1 MRLTRYTDFS
11 LRVLIYL
18 ALRPDHLATIE
29 EISEAYGIS
38 RAHLMK
44 VVHRLGQGGFVE
56 TTRGRGGGLRLAREA
71 ERITVGEVV
80 RHSEE
85 RMDLVECFDPETN
98 TCRIAP
104 ACVLQGV
111 LGEALDAFLGI
122 LDACTLA
129 DLVARRRS
137 RLQALLEPA

>member
-1 MRLTRYTDFS
+1 
-11 LRVLIYL
+11 
-18 ALRPDHLATIE
+18 
-29 EISEAYGIS
+29 
-38 RAHLMK
+38 MK

-98 TCRIAP
+98 ACRIAP
-104 ACVLQGV
+104 ACALQGV

-122 LDACTLA
+122 LDAATLA

-137 RLQALLEPA
+137 RLRALLEPT